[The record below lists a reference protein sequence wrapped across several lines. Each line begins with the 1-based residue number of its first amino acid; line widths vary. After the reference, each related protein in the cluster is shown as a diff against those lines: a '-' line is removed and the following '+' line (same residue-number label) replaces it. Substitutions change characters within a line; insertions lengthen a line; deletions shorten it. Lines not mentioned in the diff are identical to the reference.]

1 MTLAD
6 TPTSQRKSLPS
17 FARRLAIALAATLV
31 GALAV
36 SASWLMHRPVGYSG
50 NAHTSSLISPD
61 FASGFDVAW
70 EVTGEDLGV
79 GGSLYAYEE
88 VDGRLVAL
96 FGEKGQPST
105 LVGLDLSGEKPSV
118 LWHREVPDVDSPMF
132 AWEDSVVVAGQ
143 TIRVA
148 DGEVTATWEMPLP
161 ANATSRFSDSDYSR
175 FSNSDKKAFINVG
188 GDQVDPSSASFSR
201 VTWPVVVVCYP
212 RDKPYGVQDFD
223 YLCLGWNK
231 DGTEAWRYKMTFSR
245 YDLQGPGGIPL
256 PVTAV
261 NGYVPVSRNF
271 GYEDRQVG
279 AFLHLADG
287 VLVESATYNADALV
301 PVADGWLLGG
311 AMPDDP
317 QQRALVTLAPDG
329 TEVSRTRLGYP
340 LMNVDPLM
348 KLSDLDF
355 VKCWD
360 EDGNVVR
367 PTSEQVASTLTSG
380 EFPWT
385 SVCVQSDQ
393 HSKKGFSML
402 NGHRLMATNGAGG
415 AENGTY
421 PESLIPATDGSLIL
435 SLPPE
440 DKDSTDKNPPMNL
453 YATPSGIQLA
463 SLEDVGVRY
472 AQPFYDDLLITSPTI
487 DSPGAILRSYLGM
500 YPHSDTVIMGITPKR
515 AS

>member
-6 TPTSQRKSLPS
+6 TPTSQRKPLPS
-17 FARRLAIALAATLV
+17 FVRRLAIALAATLV

-70 EVTGEDLGV
+70 EVTASDLGV
-79 GGSLYAYEE
+79 SGSLWNYVK
-88 VDGRLVAL
+88 VDGFIVAV
-96 FGEKGQPST
+96 FGEKDQPST
-105 LVGLDLSGEKPSV
+105 FIGLDLSGEKPSV
-118 LWHREVPDVDSPMF
+118 LWRREMPTVDGPMF
-132 AWEDSVVVAGQ
+132 VWEDSIVVAGQ
-143 TIRVA
+143 TIRVS

-161 ANATSRFSDSDYSR
+161 ADATTRFELHDT
-175 FSNSDKKAFINVG
+175 AALINVG
-188 GDQVDPSSASFSR
+188 GAQVNPGYTRFLR
-201 VTWPVVVVCYP
+201 VTWPVIVVCYP

-231 DGTEAWRYKMTFSR
+231 DGTEAWRYKVNFSP
-245 YDLQGPGGIPL
+245 YNLQGPGIPL
-256 PVTAV
+256 SATPVD
-261 NGYVPVSRNF
+261 GYVPVSRNYNY
-271 GYEDRQVG
+271 GDRKVG

-287 VLVESATYNADALV
+287 VLVESATYNPDALV

-311 AMPDDP
+311 AMPDNP

-329 TEVSRTRLGYP
+329 TEVSRTRLA
-340 LMNVDPLM
+340 DPLM

-367 PTSEQVASTLTSG
+367 PTSEQAATTLTSG
-380 EFPWT
+380 EATWAHLCT
-385 SVCVQSDQ
+385 NHDRDT
-393 HSKKGFSML
+393 GFSGVTNI
-402 NGHRLMATNGAGG
+402 NGRRLKVTNEAGDSQYG
-415 AENGTY
+415 SY
-421 PESLIPATDGSLIL
+421 PDSMIPATDGSLML
-435 SLPPE
+435 SQPPE

-500 YPHSDTVIMGITPKR
+500 YPHPDTILMGITPKR

>member
-1 MTLAD
+1 MMLAD
-6 TPTSQRKSLPS
+6 TPTSQRKPLPS
-17 FARRLAIALAATLV
+17 FVRRLAIALAATLV

-70 EVTGEDLGV
+70 EVTASDLGV
-79 GGSLYAYEE
+79 SGSLWNYVK
-88 VDGRLVAL
+88 VDGFIVAV
-96 FGEKGQPST
+96 FGEKDQPST
-105 LVGLDLSGEKPSV
+105 FIGLDLSGEKPSV
-118 LWHREVPDVDSPMF
+118 LWRREMPTVDGPMF
-132 AWEDSVVVAGQ
+132 VWEDSIVVAGQ
-143 TIRVA
+143 TIRVS

-161 ANATSRFSDSDYSR
+161 ADATTRFELHDT
-175 FSNSDKKAFINVG
+175 AALINVG
-188 GDQVDPSSASFSR
+188 GAQVNPGYTRFLR
-201 VTWPVVVVCYP
+201 VTWPIIVVCYP

-231 DGTEAWRYKMTFSR
+231 DGTEAWRYKVNFSP
-245 YDLQGPGGIPL
+245 YNLQGPGIPL
-256 PVTAV
+256 SATPVD
-261 NGYVPVSRNF
+261 GYVPVSRNF
-271 GYEDRQVG
+271 NDWDRKVG

-287 VLVESATYNADALV
+287 VLVESATYDPDALV

-329 TEVSRTRLGYP
+329 TEVSRTRLA
-340 LMNVDPLM
+340 DPLM

-367 PTSEQVASTLTSG
+367 PTSEQAATTLTSG
-380 EFPWT
+380 EATWAHLCT
-385 SVCVQSDQ
+385 NHDRDT
-393 HSKKGFSML
+393 GFSGVTNI
-402 NGHRLMATNGAGG
+402 NGRRLKVTNEAGDSQYG
-415 AENGTY
+415 SY
-421 PESLIPATDGSLIL
+421 PDSMIPATDGSLML
-435 SLPPE
+435 SQPPE

-500 YPHSDTVIMGITPKR
+500 YPHSDTVLMGITPRR

>member
-1 MTLAD
+1 MNLSKKL
-6 TPTSQRKSLPS
+6 TSWREALPVLL
-17 FARRLAIALAATLV
+17 RCLAIALAATLV

-36 SASWLMHRPVGYSG
+36 GASWLMHRPVGYSG
-50 NAHTSSLISPD
+50 DAHTSSLISPD

-70 EVTGEDLGV
+70 EVTAADLGV
-79 GGSLYAYEE
+79 GGSLRAYEE
-88 VDGRLVAL
+88 IDGLLVAL

-118 LWHREVPDVDSPMF
+118 LWRREVSAVNSPMF

-143 TIRVA
+143 TIRVS
-148 DGEVTATWEMPLP
+148 DGEVTATWDTPLP
-161 ANATSRFSDSDYSR
+161 TDATSRFVQSDDE
-175 FSNSDKKAFINVG
+175 AFINVG
-188 GDQVDPSSASFSR
+188 GDHVDPGHTGFSR
-201 VTWPVVVVCYP
+201 VTWPVIVVCYP
-212 RDKPYGVQDFD
+212 RDMAQVVQNFD

-231 DGTEAWRYKMTFSR
+231 DGTEAWRYEVSLSSE
-245 YDLQGPGGIPL
+245 DLQGPGIPL
-256 PVTAV
+256 SATPVD
-261 NGYVPVSRNF
+261 GYVPVSPNF
-271 GYEDRQVG
+271 GYEDRPVS

-287 VLVESATYNADALV
+287 VLVESATYNPDTLV

-311 AMPDDP
+311 AMPDNP

-329 TEVSRTRLGYP
+329 TEVSRTRLA
-340 LMNVDPLM
+340 DPLM

-367 PTSEQVASTLTSG
+367 PTSEQAATTLTSG
-380 EFPWT
+380 EATWAHLCT
-385 SVCVQSDQ
+385 NHDRDT
-393 HSKKGFSML
+393 GFSGVTNI
-402 NGHRLMATNGAGG
+402 NGRRLKVTNEAGDSQYG
-415 AENGTY
+415 SY
-421 PESLIPATDGSLIL
+421 PDSMIPATDGSLML
-435 SLPPE
+435 SQPPE

-500 YPHSDTVIMGITPKR
+500 YPHQDTVLMGITPKR

>member
-1 MTLAD
+1 MNL
-6 TPTSQRKSLPS
+6 PKKLTSLREALPILL
-17 FARRLAIALAATLV
+17 RCLAIALAVALV

-36 SASWLMHRPVGYSG
+36 GASWRAHRPIGYSG
-50 NAHTSSLISPD
+50 SARVSSTLSPD

-70 EVTGEDLGV
+70 EVTASDLGV
-79 GGSLYAYEE
+79 SGSLWNYVK
-88 VDGRLVAL
+88 VDGFIVAV
-96 FGEKGQPST
+96 FGEKDQPST

-118 LWHREVPDVDSPMF
+118 LWRREMPTVDGPMF
-132 AWEDSVVVAGQ
+132 VWEDSIVVAGQ
-143 TIRVA
+143 TIRVS

-161 ANATSRFSDSDYSR
+161 TDATSRFERYD
-175 FSNSDKKAFINVG
+175 NKAFINVG
-188 GDQVDPSSASFSR
+188 GNQVDPSSAGFLR

-212 RDKPYGVQDFD
+212 RDMARAVQDFD

-231 DGTEAWRYKMTFSR
+231 DGTEAWRYKVNLSPH
-245 YDLQGPGGIPL
+245 DLQGPGIPL

-261 NGYVPVSRNF
+261 DGYVPVSRNF
-271 GYEDRQVG
+271 GYADRQVG

-287 VLVESATYNADALV
+287 TLVESATHNADALV

-380 EFPWT
+380 EVTWT
-385 SVCVQSDQ
+385 SVCVQGDQ
-393 HSKKGFSML
+393 HSEKGFSML
-402 NGHRLMATNGAGG
+402 NGHRLMATNGAGE

-453 YATPSGIQLA
+453 YTAPSGIQLA

-472 AQPFYDDLLITSPTI
+472 AQPFYEDLLITSPFF
-487 DSPGAILRSYLGM
+487 DSPGEILRSFLGG
-500 YPHSDTVIMGITPKR
+500 YPHPDTVLMGITPKR

>member
-1 MTLAD
+1 MMLAD
-6 TPTSQRKSLPS
+6 TPTSQRKPLPS
-17 FARRLAIALAATLV
+17 FVRRLAIALAATLV

-70 EVTGEDLGV
+70 EVTASDLGV
-79 GGSLYAYEE
+79 SGSLWNYVK
-88 VDGRLVAL
+88 VDGFIVAV
-96 FGEKGQPST
+96 FGEKDQPST
-105 LVGLDLSGEKPSV
+105 FIGLDLSGEKPSV
-118 LWHREVPDVDSPMF
+118 LWRREMPTVDGPMF
-132 AWEDSVVVAGQ
+132 VWEDSIVVAGQ
-143 TIRVA
+143 TIRVS

-161 ANATSRFSDSDYSR
+161 ADATTRFELHDT
-175 FSNSDKKAFINVG
+175 AALINVG
-188 GDQVDPSSASFSR
+188 GAQVNPGYTRFLR
-201 VTWPVVVVCYP
+201 VTWPVIVVCYP

-231 DGTEAWRYKMTFSR
+231 DGTEAWRYKVNFSP
-245 YDLQGPGGIPL
+245 YNLQGPGIPL
-256 PVTAV
+256 SATPVD
-261 NGYVPVSRNF
+261 GYVPVSRNYNY
-271 GYEDRQVG
+271 GDRKVG

-287 VLVESATYNADALV
+287 VLVESATYNPDALV

-311 AMPDDP
+311 AMPDNP

-329 TEVSRTRLGYP
+329 TEVSRTRLA
-340 LMNVDPLM
+340 DPLM

-367 PTSEQVASTLTSG
+367 PTSEQAATTLTSG
-380 EFPWT
+380 EATWAHLCT
-385 SVCVQSDQ
+385 NHDRDT
-393 HSKKGFSML
+393 GFSGVTNI
-402 NGHRLMATNGAGG
+402 NGRRLKVTNEAGDSQYG
-415 AENGTY
+415 SY
-421 PESLIPATDGSLIL
+421 PDSMIPATDGSLML
-435 SLPPE
+435 SQPPE

-500 YPHSDTVIMGITPKR
+500 YPHPDTILMGITPKR